1 MDIITFCGVVDPGSN
16 PGAPTN
22 EFQLLVVYRILIS
35 SKSANMNDNHAI
47 KKIGVKKMVE
57 KKNEEWIEKIVICP
71 DCVEGRMQH
80 WKEIKSVKPAWR
92 YHIPCSTCNGQFE
105 TIVHQPKFCQIDD
118 CSLPAEHKC
127 EGYFCKGE
135 GWVCETHWKQE
146 DIGFSDTGY
155 ACISCWHEVG
165 SGGH

>member
-1 MDIITFCGVVDPGSN
+1 M
-16 PGAPTN
+16 
-22 EFQLLVVYRILIS
+22 R
-35 SKSANMNDNHAI
+35 
-47 KKIGVKKMVE
+47 E

-71 DCVEGRMQH
+71 DCVKGRIQH
-80 WKEIKSVKPAWR
+80 WKERKSGKPAWR
-92 YHIPCSTCNGQFE
+92 YHIPCRTCNGEFE

-127 EGYFCKGE
+127 TGYFCKGE
-135 GWVCETHWKQE
+135 GWVCDTHWKQE
-146 DIGFSDTGY
+146 EIGFSDSGY